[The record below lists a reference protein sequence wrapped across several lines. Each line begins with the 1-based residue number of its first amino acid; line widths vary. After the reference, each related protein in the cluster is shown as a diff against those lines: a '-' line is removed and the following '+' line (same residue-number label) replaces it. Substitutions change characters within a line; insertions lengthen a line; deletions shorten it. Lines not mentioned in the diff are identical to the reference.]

1 MPRSSFPSAKHHLL
15 VVLILALL
23 ASLTVLS
30 ASALAEEG
38 PEDTPPII
46 HYASVSP
53 GTLPNWGG
61 LATVTVNATDDFGIY
76 QAYADVQLPDGG
88 GLSVQLFPSG
98 DTNYTGYFDI
108 PANYGFQPVSYYVNV
123 QVWDTN
129 GGFDTD
135 VAGQVDVE
143 PQPPADEPP
152 TMSDPFVS
160 PRELPSAGGTVTLGV
175 TAYDLVN
182 TTAYARVTDSE
193 GGPPTYV
200 DLTPTTWPKFEGR
213 LYVPGNATSTVRTYS
228 VEMTGV
234 DVIGQST
241 SIDAGQFTV
250 AAISPSRGPACSAR
264 HRGGPSP
271 CAGAK

>member
-1 MPRSSFPSAKHHLL
+1 MPRSSTTSATRHLAA
-15 VVLILALL
+15 VLLLALL
-23 ASLTVLS
+23 APLSVL
-30 ASALAEEG
+30 AGPVLAEEG
-38 PEDTPPII
+38 PQDTPPII

-53 GTLPNWGG
+53 GALPNWGG
-61 LATVTVNATDDFGIY
+61 VATVTVNAIDDFGIY
-76 QAYADVQLPDGG
+76 QAYANVQLPDGG
-88 GLSVQLFPSG
+88 GLTVQLFPSG

-108 PANYGFQPVSYYVNV
+108 PANYGFQPVSYYVDV

-135 VAGQVDVE
+135 VAGRVDVE
-143 PQPPADEPP
+143 PQPPVNEPP
-152 TMSDPFVS
+152 TMSDPFVL
-160 PRELPSAGGTVTLGV
+160 PRELPSDGGTVTIGV

-193 GGPPTYV
+193 GGPSTYV

-213 LYVPGNATSTVRTYS
+213 LYVPGNATSMVKTYS

-234 DVIGQST
+234 DDIGQST

-250 AAISPSRGPACSAR
+250 AAINPSRGPACSAR
-264 HRGGPSP
+264 HRRGRSL
-271 CAGAK
+271 CAPAK